1 MDFENWYNRIPA
13 VTRIYI
19 TLVALTS
26 LGCQLKLFNKYQLFF
41 TWPLFWQ
48 EGQYWRL
55 LTTYLYFGSISIDTL
70 FHLYFLL
77 QYCQN
82 LEDDFYRGKK
92 PEFLYFILFSMV
104 SITTLSVAFNLN
116 QFIPFLSSSLTF
128 TLTYLWSRRNP
139 ALRISFL
146 GVFTFNAPY
155 LPFTLIGFTLLLHSS
170 IPWADCLGLVVGHFY
185 YFFEDVFPNMPA
197 SNGARILG
205 TPGWFK
211 RLFERQ
217 VAIERIPDL
226 RMEDVDPVPLAQ

>member
-1 MDFENWYNRIPA
+1 MDIENWYNRIPA

-48 EGQYWRL
+48 EGQ
-55 LTTYLYFGSISIDTL
+55 
-70 FHLYFLL
+70 
-77 QYCQN
+77 N

-92 PEFLYFILFSMV
+92 PEFLYFILYSMV
-104 SITTLSVAFNLN
+104 SITVLSVVFNLN
-116 QFIPFLSSSLTF
+116 QYVPFLSSSLTF

-170 IPWADCLGLVVGHFY
+170 IPWADCLGLIVGHFY
-185 YFFEDVFPNMPA
+185 YFFEDVYPNMPA
-197 SNGARILG
+197 SNGVRILA
-205 TPGWFK
+205 TPEWFK
-211 RLFERQ
+211 RLFQRQ
-217 VAIERIPDL
+217 VVIERIPDL
-226 RMEDVDPVPLAQ
+226 RMEDLEPVPVAE